1 MFTIFARFERWLC
14 SVLVDKHASKGENKW
29 NSFLFGFVM
38 GGDRGWRYWSLSR
51 CGQMEGVRVDRSGCA
66 IVA

>member
-1 MFTIFARFERWLC
+1 M
-14 SVLVDKHASKGENKW
+14 DKHASKGENKW
-29 NSFLFGFVM
+29 SSFLFGFVM

-51 CGQMEGVRVDRSGCA
+51 CGQMEGVRVDRSGRA